1 MAQNKTIIYSLF
13 ILLFISSC
21 SSTNQLSTLKPE
33 PDDATPLTYQST
45 PSFINLPITVQIKDI
60 ENQTNTHLKGLIYE
74 DNDITDDDIEMKVWK
89 TASIQMRNVSKNS
102 NGKLETVLPLKAL
115 IKYRIGTERLGLKM
129 YDVREFNLTGT
140 VILNSDVALNNW
152 KLRTKTEIKSLVWT
166 ESPTMTVFGKNMP
179 ITYLAN
185 PAISLFK
192 SDITTSIDSAIEKA
206 MDFKP
211 NVLAAL
217 EQICTPFLMN
227 EDYESWLRIAP
238 TEIYSTEAS
247 IKKDAFMLEMGVKC
261 TMETIIGKQPESKF
275 NAANIAI
282 KPVSKI
288 PKQVN
293 ASIAA
298 ISTYSAASKIM
309 SKNFVGQEFGSGG
322 KKVLVKNVQ
331 LWHKNGKMIIALDLS
346 GSINGAIYLSGF
358 PQYNSATKEL
368 YFDQLDYVLDTKNK
382 LTRTANW
389 LMQGYILKKIQE
401 SCRYSIAP
409 NLEEGKQTMLT
420 YLNNYS
426 PMKGVFV
433 NGKLNE
439 ITFDKLKLTNQAI
452 IAFLKINGTVNISVD
467 GLE

>member
-1 MAQNKTIIYSLF
+1 MAVHKYFL
-13 ILLFISSC
+13 LLFSILIFTISCTTTSK
-21 SSTNQLSTLKPE
+21 LATLRPE
-33 PDDATPLTYQST
+33 PDDATPLRYENT
-45 PSFINLPITVQIKDI
+45 PSFLSLPITAKIKDI
-60 ENQTNTHLKGLIYE
+60 ETQTNSHLKGLIYE
-74 DNDITDDDIEMKVWK
+74 DIDITDDDIEMKIWK
-89 TASIQMRNVSKNS
+89 TAPIQIHNISKNS
-102 NGKLETVLPLKAL
+102 NGKLETILPLKAL
-115 IKYRIGTERLGLKM
+115 IRYRIGTERLGIKI
-129 YDVREFNLTGT
+129 YDIREFNLTGT
-140 VILNSDVALNNW
+140 VTLNSTVTLNNW
-152 KLRTKTEIKSLVWT
+152 KLKTKTELKSLVWT
-166 ESPTMTVFGKNMP
+166 TAPTMTVFGKNMP
-179 ITYLAN
+179 ITYFAN
-185 PAISLFK
+185 PAISLFE
-192 SDITTSIDSAIEKA
+192 SDITKSIDSAIEKS

-211 NVLAAL
+211 NVMAAL

-227 EDYESWLRIAP
+227 EEYESWLRINP
-238 TEIYSTEAS
+238 SEIYSTDAI

-261 TMETIIGKQPESKF
+261 TMETIIGKQPDSKF
-275 NAANIAI
+275 NAAAI
-282 KPVSKI
+282 VLKPVTKI

-309 SKNFVGQEFGSGG
+309 TKNFSGQEFGSGN
-322 KKVLVKNVQ
+322 KKITVKNVE
-331 LWHKNGKMIIALDLS
+331 LWHKNEKMIIALDML
-346 GSINGAIYLSGF
+346 GSINGRIYLSGF
-358 PQYNSATKEL
+358 PQYNTATKEL

-382 LTRTANW
+382 LTRAANW

-401 SCRYSIAP
+401 NCRYSIAP